1 MIIAIRSS
9 CRIKSAA
16 FKFFLIQHTIAMGN
30 IIGQFT
36 RAQANCNIDFLITGN
51 WLNEHEFEERSYC
64 GRACDCNA
72 NIVPLLMCGP
82 SIYPVYRRHPRRNIR
97 CADCLRMNQR
107 YRFIVGRLSP
117 ATFYLCFASHLT
129 KHFNNF
135 IHRSFRSKLK

>member
-1 MIIAIRSS
+1 MMIVMRSS
-9 CRIKSAA
+9 CRIKSVA

-72 NIVPLLMCGP
+72 NIVLLLMCGLRP
-82 SIYPVYRRHPRRNIR
+82 YIRSIDVIPEGILVFVALTAYVWTNGIDSSSEDYSYLRFAYASLHIYSRILILFIALLCRH
-97 CADCLRMNQR
+97 
-107 YRFIVGRLSP
+107 
-117 ATFYLCFASHLT
+117 
-129 KHFNNF
+129 
-135 IHRSFRSKLK
+135 